1 MGSRK
6 EALRAKGAEAVLWD
20 LSNAGALPA
29 DAAET
34 HPLPAW
40 KPEAT
45 ARLGCGHG
53 PIGERPADWK

>member
-6 EALRAKGAEAVLWD
+6 EALREEGAEAVLWD
-20 LSNAGALPA
+20 LSNGHALPA

-40 KPEAT
+40 DPEAT

-53 PIGERPADWK
+53 PIGARPPDWK